1 MKVVKTKDGYMVE
14 LFDGDNLCD
23 AKGDNLWDT
32 KAEAE
37 AVMMPKAKR
46 KPKAKPKHKT
56 NVQLINGLMTHS
68 KQGVLMQA
76 FIIEAIHAYSK
87 QTKVAPPWSTDNT
100 FISEA
105 AWRACADEA
114 LDAINNRSK

>member
-1 MKVVKTKDGYMVE
+1 MTKV
-14 LFDGDNLCD
+14 
-23 AKGDNLWDT
+23 
-32 KAEAE
+32 
-37 AVMMPKAKR
+37 
-46 KPKAKPKHKT
+46 KHKT
-56 NVQLINGLMTHS
+56 NAQLIGDLMSYS

-76 FIIEAIHAYSK
+76 FVIEAIHAYSK

>member
-1 MKVVKTKDGYMVE
+1 MKFY
-14 LFDGDNLCD
+14 
-23 AKGDNLWDT
+23 
-32 KAEAE
+32 
-37 AVMMPKAKR
+37 VMGTHSESAAPPPPSPKKR

-56 NVQLINGLMTHS
+56 NIQLVTDLMTHS
-68 KQGVLMQA
+68 QQGVLIQA
-76 FIIEAIHAYSK
+76 FVIEAIHAYSK

-114 LDAINNRSK
+114 LEAINNRSK

>member
-1 MKVVKTKDGYMVE
+1 MKS
-14 LFDGDNLCD
+14 
-23 AKGDNLWDT
+23 
-32 KAEAE
+32 
-37 AVMMPKAKR
+37 
-46 KPKAKPKHKT
+46 KHKT
-56 NVQLINGLMTHS
+56 NAQLIGDLMSFS

-76 FIIEAIHAYSK
+76 FIIEAIAKYAE

-114 LDAINNRSK
+114 MEAINNRSK

>member
-1 MKVVKTKDGYMVE
+1 MSKV
-14 LFDGDNLCD
+14 
-23 AKGDNLWDT
+23 
-32 KAEAE
+32 
-37 AVMMPKAKR
+37 
-46 KPKAKPKHKT
+46 KHKT
-56 NVQLINGLMTHS
+56 NGMFIHDLMCDS
-68 KQGVLMQA
+68 QQGVLMQA

-114 LDAINNRSK
+114 LEAINNRSK